1 MYVVSN
7 DTNGNDTNL
16 THIMMVKKLVY
27 FVCIVRGSK
36 SGFFIRLVYII
47 R

>member
-36 SGFFIRLVYII
+36 SFFCPSCIHN
-47 R
+47 

>member
-16 THIMMVKKLVY
+16 THIMMVIKLVY

-36 SGFFIRLVYII
+36 SVFFFIIVLYT
-47 R
+47 